1 MLSFESDMHI
11 VQCIILNMPSRKTHQ
26 SLAIKRNWGQLGN
39 LDDCGTGIPSFAHNY
54 NYPIYLSK
62 KPKRRGGI

>member
-1 MLSFESDMHI
+1 
-11 VQCIILNMPSRKTHQ
+11 MPSRKAHQ